1 MRIDV
6 RRTGGFAGL
15 TTQWAVDVAQPELS
29 DVWMPLIDSCPWD
42 DVPDVAN
49 EPDRYVYSIS
59 AGEREV
65 TLPEHHLTGPW
76 RALVDR
82 TRDAARAG
90 DPGEAGGPGEAG
102 ALGEA
107 AGPGEAGALGEA
119 AGGSGPEPA
128 TGRDD
133 DDDVLEPDRP
143 VTEPSRWATEPGQR
157 LFPPPEDGPVEDAR

>member
-15 TTQWAVDVAQPELS
+15 TTQWAVDVAQPELG

-42 DVPDVAN
+42 DVPDDAN

-82 TRDAARAG
+82 TRDAART
-90 DPGEAGGPGEAG
+90 GGLGEAG
-102 ALGEA
+102 ALGET
-107 AGPGEAGALGEA
+107 AGGFEA
-119 AGGSGPEPA
+119 AGSGPQPPV
-128 TGRDD
+128 GRDD
-133 DDDVLEPDRP
+133 DVDDDVLEPDRP
-143 VTEPSRWATEPGQR
+143 VTDPSRWATEPGQR
-157 LFPPPEDGPVEDAR
+157 LFPPPADGPVEDGR